1 MRHLFNALKE
11 HWQIYLGL
19 FLGLI
24 IGLLVG
30 VGFADWKSLV
40 KAFDSKVTDWIS
52 SLSTLFGVLI
62 AVNGI
67 YSWKRQKE
75 PEAISDLITSIDV
88 LYVSF
93 LKLIDDIVKK
103 SPKTKSSHPRFQEKI
118 IQSIILEEIKN
129 IFIPFGHFRA
139 KYKLFLIIYSSRKD
153 LSSIKSTYNDIRSN
167 LHQIYE
173 DSKLVTEIFYDLFSP
188 EKQDSAYEALSFT
201 NTTQSLDQLGKT
213 LIKLNQLKKDLMK
226 M

>member
-1 MRHLFNALKE
+1 MKNLFYALKE
-11 HWQIYLGL
+11 HWQIYVGL
-19 FLGLI
+19 LLGLI

-30 VGFADWKSLV
+30 VGFTDWKSLV
-40 KAFDSKVTDWIS
+40 KGFDSKVTDWIS

-67 YSWKRQKE
+67 HSWKKQKE

-88 LYVSF
+88 LYVSV

-103 SPKTKSSHPRFQEKI
+103 SPKTKSSHPMFQEKI

-153 LSSIKSTYNDIRSN
+153 LSSIKSTYNHIRSN
-167 LHQIYE
+167 LNQIYE

-188 EKQDSAYEALSFT
+188 KKQDSTYEKLCWT
-201 NTTQSLDQLGKT
+201 NTTQSLVQLDEI
-213 LIKLNQLKKDLMK
+213 LIQLNQLKKYLMK

>member
-11 HWQIYLGL
+11 HWQIYIGL
-19 FLGLI
+19 LLGLI

-40 KAFDSKVTDWIS
+40 KGFDSKVTDWIS

-62 AVNGI
+62 AANGI
-67 YSWKRQKE
+67 HSWKKQKE

-88 LYVSF
+88 LYVSI

-103 SPKTKSSHPRFQEKI
+103 SPKTKYSCSMFEEKI
-118 IQSIILEEIKN
+118 IRSIILKEIEN
-129 IFIPFGHFRA
+129 IFIPFGQFRA
-139 KYKLFLIIYSSRKD
+139 KYKFFLIIYSYRKE
-153 LSSIKSTYNDIRSN
+153 LNSIKPIYKDIRSGLN
-167 LHQIYE
+167 QVYD
-173 DSKLVTEIFYDLFSP
+173 DSKIVIDRFNDIFSP
-188 EKQDSAYEALSFT
+188 DKKDSTIDKLIFT
-201 NTTQSLDQLGKT
+201 NTTESLVILEKILT
-213 LIKLNQLKKDLMK
+213 YLNQLKHQLMK